1 MELVV
6 AIWHYWMLCSTFSL
20 ERACV
25 VHSTSS
31 LPVQNNANWKHVLNL
46 KFSFQFTLA
55 LFLLFPGS
63 QWKTRIEPIWRAFF
77 LQKIIMAGGT
87 SCLSL
92 TCSIIGIL
100 FATVS
105 VAGIGLSLF
114 LVFGEPYSQINVK
127 GTYTPSWEDIGMYLL
142 PSSFYSTMDTCWSLN
157 NLASKYLIANIFE
170 SGPMWAP

>member
-1 MELVV
+1 MKHRFLKYVGWSLLLPFGIIECYVVLLV
-6 AIWHYWMLCSTFSL
+6 WRGL
-20 ERACV
+20 V

-46 KFSFQFTLA
+46 KFSFDLPWPCFT
-55 LFLLFPGS
+55 FSGS
-63 QWKTRIEPIWRAFF
+63 QWKTRTEPIWRAFF
-77 LQKIIMAGGT
+77 AKIIMAGGT

-142 PSSFYSTMDTCWSLN
+142 VLFTNSPISMDTCWFLD
-157 NLASKYLIANIFE
+157 NLV
-170 SGPMWAP
+170 PT

>member
-1 MELVV
+1 MQGVNEKLLGPSLFDEL
-6 AIWHYWMLCSTFSL
+6 
-20 ERACV
+20 
-25 VHSTSS
+25 
-31 LPVQNNANWKHVLNL
+31 
-46 KFSFQFTLA
+46 
-55 LFLLFPGS
+55 
-63 QWKTRIEPIWRAFF
+63 F
-77 LQKIIMAGGT
+77 LQKKINMAGGT

-142 PSSFYSTMDTCWSLN
+142 VLFN
-157 NLASKYLIANIFE
+157 
-170 SGPMWAP
+170 

>member
-1 MELVV
+1 MQGVNEKL
-6 AIWHYWMLCSTFSL
+6 LGPSL
-20 ERACV
+20 FEE
-25 VHSTSS
+25 
-31 LPVQNNANWKHVLNL
+31 
-46 KFSFQFTLA
+46 
-55 LFLLFPGS
+55 LLFC
-63 QWKTRIEPIWRAFF
+63 KK
-77 LQKIIMAGGT
+77 LIMAGGT

-142 PSSFYSTMDTCWSLN
+142 VLFN
-157 NLASKYLIANIFE
+157 
-170 SGPMWAP
+170 